1 MDLGTTLLMLIT
13 IILILIGFV
22 NKNSLFVFIIQI
34 FWMYILTAG
43 NLSSIDIVVHQNI
56 FAANQSGGSLNI
68 YGELCYLFGH
78 EGFDFIEMNAV
89 LCIFAF
95 ILVYCFIKK
104 YTLNYCFVM
113 SLYFLYP
120 FIDNVIQKRFFIA
133 SIIAIYAIIF
143 IIKNSRFSKL
153 VAIFLIV
160 IAGLI
165 HQAAFGFLIFLLL
178 PFFKN
183 TKNPKTIFIFFL
195 IIISTLMPIIPDI
208 LKVFF
213 GEVKVD
219 FYFVILHEKIKYPIL
234 NFILWGGFHLGFVYL
249 YYNFYKTCNKYIKK
263 MEFEK
268 NILYMNIISILF
280 IPLYYWE
287 PTFIRIYRTL
297 IIFNY
302 ISIAN
307 ILPIGQIYYKP
318 VFYISLKY
326 IVYGIIAFICI
337 YFFAGM
343 GYTAIIEPIFMENIL
358 SNLI

>member
-13 IILILIGFV
+13 IILILVGFI
-22 NKNSLFVFIIQI
+22 NKNSLFIFIIQI
-34 FWMYILTAG
+34 FWMYVLTAG
-43 NLSSIDIVVHQNI
+43 NLMSIDMGVHQRI
-56 FAANQSGGSLNI
+56 FIANQSNGNLDI
-68 YGELCYLFGH
+68 YGTLCYLFGH

-95 ILVYCFIKK
+95 ISLYCFIKK

-120 FIDNVIQKRFFIA
+120 FIENVIQKRFFIA
-133 SIIAIYAIIF
+133 SIVAIYAIIF
-143 IIKNSRFSKL
+143 IMKNGRIPKV

-178 PFFKN
+178 PLLKN
-183 TKNPKTIFIFFL
+183 VKNPKTILIFFL
-195 IIISTLMPIIPDI
+195 IVISGLMPIIPDI
-208 LKVFF
+208 LKVFL

-219 FYFVILHEKIKYPIL
+219 LYFVVLHEKIKYPIL
-234 NFILWGGFHLGFVYL
+234 NFILWGGFHLGFIYL
-249 YYNFYKTCNKYIKK
+249 YYNFYKICNKYVKK
-263 MEFEK
+263 MDFEK
-268 NILYMNIISILF
+268 NILYMNIVSILL

-302 ISIAN
+302 IAVAN

-318 VFYISLKY
+318 IFYVSLKY
-326 IVYGIIAFICI
+326 IVYSIIAFICI
-337 YFFAGM
+337 YFFAGQ
-343 GYTAIIEPIFMENIL
+343 GYTAIIEPIFLENIL
-358 SNLI
+358 LN